1 MTSNGSFDSFFGGIL
16 MELMWMCPRHWKECR
31 VYVDIHL
38 QRYWLLSFEDITS
51 LALVDNFDSKSSN

>member
-51 LALVDNFDSKSSN
+51 LALVN